1 MTTTLWVARP
11 EIAEA
16 VRDLPGVT
24 VEVWADGPAPGSIED
39 VEFYVPVL
47 MPSPAGLEVMARMPR
62 LRVVQLQTAGFEH
75 VEPHLPE
82 GVTLCN
88 ARGAHDAGTAEWA
101 VGAIIAALREFPEFA
116 AAQREGRWAYR
127 QTAALAD
134 SRVLL
139 VGYGSIGQAVERR
152 LAPFEVQIT
161 RVASRAREG
170 VHGVD
175 ELPELIGHADVVVLL
190 VPANEQTRGMIDAEV
205 LARMKDGALL
215 VNAARGGVV
224 DTGALVAET
233 SRGRLRA
240 ALDVTDPEPL
250 PPDHP
255 LWRCPG
261 VFITPHVAGSTPAS
275 VRRIAWLVREQ
286 AARYLAGEPLRN
298 TVAGPSVPASR
309 VGHGR

>member
-1 MTTTLWVARP
+1 MTTLWVARP

-24 VEVWADGPAPGSIED
+24 VEVWADGPPPGPAED

-47 MPSPAGLEVMARMPR
+47 LPSPAQLEVMGRMSR

-75 VEPHLPE
+75 IEPHLPD

-101 VGAIIAALREFPEFA
+101 VGAIIASLREFPEFA

-134 SRVLL
+134 SHVLL
-139 VGYGSIGQAVERR
+139 VGYGAIGQAVERR
-152 LAPFEVQIT
+152 LKPFEVEIT
-161 RVASRAREG
+161 RVAGRARDG
-170 VHGVD
+170 VHGAD
-175 ELPELIGHADVVVLL
+175 ELPELIGHADVVVLV
-190 VPANEQTRGMIDAEV
+190 VPATPRTKGLIDAAM

-224 DTGALVAET
+224 DTDALVAET

-275 VRRIAWLVREQ
+275 VRRIARLVRDQ
-286 AARYLAGEPLRN
+286 AARYLAGEPLHN
-298 TVAGPSVPASR
+298 TIAGTPVPAPR